1 MHYEKSLMM
10 KQRKSRDGYTLKILN
25 RKTQKF
31 CRDFDCKNEYINKFI
46 RDTAI
51 DDVDSTT
58 FIYIDNKTQKAICA
72 YSLACSGIVANLSDK
87 LYVYPAVEIKIF
99 ALDKEYQHRK
109 FSESKKSVTFGD
121 VFLAYVIDSI
131 GDFTENYCGASR
143 IVLYSVPEYVNFY
156 KRNFFK
162 CFEDFMSPDESIVNQ
177 DCVLMFYLF

>member
-31 CRDFDCKNEYINKFI
+31 CRDFDCKDKFI

-72 YSLACSGIVANLSDK
+72 YSLVSC
-87 LYVYPAVEIKIF
+87 
-99 ALDKEYQHRK
+99 
-109 FSESKKSVTFGD
+109 
-121 VFLAYVIDSI
+121 
-131 GDFTENYCGASR
+131 
-143 IVLYSVPEYVNFY
+143 
-156 KRNFFK
+156 
-162 CFEDFMSPDESIVNQ
+162 
-177 DCVLMFYLF
+177 LFN